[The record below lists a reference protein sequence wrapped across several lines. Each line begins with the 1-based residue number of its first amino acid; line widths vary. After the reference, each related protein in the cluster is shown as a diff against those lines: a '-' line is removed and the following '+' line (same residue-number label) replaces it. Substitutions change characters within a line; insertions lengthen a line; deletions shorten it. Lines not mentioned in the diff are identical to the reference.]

1 MTRSTVTVEKSTCAV
16 RTGAEWPERSPLI
29 ACAPALLLGE
39 QTRRCSKFK
48 INRELEMSRVKG
60 FYRLT
65 ETWLGPASRP
75 KDRIDLADIDVV
87 EQIESLH
94 DKIELAVLANGKVL
108 EDAQFDRGK

>member
-1 MTRSTVTVEKSTCAV
+1 
-16 RTGAEWPERSPLI
+16 
-29 ACAPALLLGE
+29 
-39 QTRRCSKFK
+39 CSKFK
-48 INRELEMSRVKG
+48 INRELEMSRVEG

-108 EDAQFDRGK
+108 EDAQFDRGKWGSLELVAAKPQGSRRNRKSAAPV